1 MVDRRPADIVGRCSI
16 PILAATLLVGGCS
29 PSASEHPV
37 TSGPTLPSPIRGDLG
52 GLVHGFASVIP
63 GPGSEGF
70 DEPTA
75 RERTEMTDAFRE
87 LVAGDIR
94 AAADAAAPF
103 GYSVVRYTDTATN
116 RPLLIL
122 AERQGS
128 DGRWPHAWGL
138 YIHAPGSN
146 SSVTVEVPHPV
157 ADINSEIVGTALF
170 RAVEASNLFVA
181 GAERNANR
189 DGSADVAHNGHSV
202 FQAIHDSILER
213 EGIIVQPHGFEGTGS
228 ERSFGDF
235 VVSSGS
241 VPPDPV
247 AAQVSSAL
255 GRAGFKVCLYDGT
268 RCKSL
273 GATTNVQGIAARA
286 AGAHFIHLEMSPRI
300 RDSSRLISR
309 LADAVASILG

>member
-1 MVDRRPADIVGRCSI
+1 MDRQPGDIVRRGSI
-16 PILAATLLVGGCS
+16 LLLAATLLAGGCS
-29 PSASEHPV
+29 PSRSEQPV
-37 TSGPTLPSPIRGDLG
+37 TAGSILPSPIRGDLG
-52 GLVHGFASVIP
+52 SLVHGFASAIP
-63 GPGSEGF
+63 GPGSEGY
-70 DEPTA
+70 DEPSP
-75 RERTEMTDAFRE
+75 RERTELATAFRE

-94 AAADAAAPF
+94 GAETVAAPF

-116 RPLLIL
+116 QPLLIL

-138 YIHAPGSN
+138 YIHAPGSS

-157 ADINSEIVGTALF
+157 FDINSEIVGTVLF
-170 RAVEASNLFVA
+170 RAVEASNLFIA

-189 DGSADVAHNGHSV
+189 NGSADVAHNGRSV

-213 EGIIVQPHGFEGTGS
+213 SGIIVQPHGFEGAGS
-228 ERSFGDF
+228 ERSFGDL

-241 VPPDPV
+241 APADPI
-247 AAQVSSAL
+247 AARVSGAL
-255 GRAGFKVCLYDGT
+255 ERAGFKVCLYDGT
-268 RCKSL
+268 RCRSL

-286 AGAHFIHLEMSPRI
+286 AGAHFLHLEMSPRL

-309 LADAVASILG
+309 LADAVASVIG